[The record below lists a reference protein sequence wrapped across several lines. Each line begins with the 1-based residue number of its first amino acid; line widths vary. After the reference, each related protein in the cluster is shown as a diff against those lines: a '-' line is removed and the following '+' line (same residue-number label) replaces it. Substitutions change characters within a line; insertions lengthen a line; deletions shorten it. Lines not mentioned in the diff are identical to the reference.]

1 MRKRLLALFVMVAAV
16 VSLGALAFAGSTPAD
31 GKWLGVSDADDHGYA
46 TALVTIEKGRIKAVE
61 LTEYTQYAVEKDFD
75 KYPYKKSKEA
85 HDILT
90 KAFVTANGPN
100 VDNVTGATS
109 STRKYVQAV
118 ERALAKASGNTG
130 GKTYFDGV
138 FMGKSSVNKDK
149 GYYEVVWVT
158 IKNDKITDIKFERV
172 LADGKFLKLED
183 YKFPLAEKRQIMKE
197 RVIAKQSTNVDVVTG
212 ATGSTAMWKEAINDA
227 LNNAKTK

>member
-1 MRKRLLALFVMVAAV
+1 MKKLVAVFVMIAAI

-31 GKWLGVSDADDHGYA
+31 GKWLGISDADDHGYA

-61 LTEYTQYAVEKDFD
+61 LTEYTELAVVKDFD

-90 KAFVTANGPN
+90 KAFVTASGPK
-100 VDNVTGATS
+100 VDNVTGATH
-109 STRKYVQAV
+109 STHKYTQAV
-118 ERALAKASGNTG
+118 ERALAKASGTTG

-138 FMGKSSVNKDK
+138 FMGKSSVNTKN
-149 GYYEVVWVT
+149 GNYYEVVWVT
-158 IKNDKITDIKFERV
+158 IKNDKITDIRFERV

-197 RVIAKQSTNVDVVTG
+197 RVIAKQSTDVDVVTG
-212 ATGSTAMWKEAINDA
+212 ATGATAMWKEAINDA
-227 LNNAKTK
+227 LKNAKTK